1 MPDDA
6 SDDATLLQRWAGG
19 DRSAGGALIDQWF
32 VPIGRFFRN
41 KVADDLAVQDDLV
54 QATFAALLEAAPRFR
69 GEGSFRAFLFS
80 IAFNMLRK
88 HYDRG
93 RRDAGID
100 FGTASVHDL
109 APGPFS
115 QLAQKGEHALVL
127 AALRELPIALQT
139 ALELSIWEGMTAA
152 EIGVATD
159 EPEGTIKTRLRRAK
173 SLLRERVAAAAAD
186 PSVRAAALESIGP
199 EPHE

>member
-1 MPDDA
+1 VTDDA
-6 SDDATLLQRWAGG
+6 SLLRRWADG
-19 DRSAGGALIDQWF
+19 DRAAGGELIDRWF

-54 QATFAALLEAAPRFR
+54 QATFAALLEAAPRYR

-93 RRDAGID
+93 RRDAVID
-100 FGTASVHDL
+100 FGATSVHDL
-109 APGPFS
+109 GKGPFS
-115 QLAQKGEHALVL
+115 QLAERGDHALVL

-139 ALELSIWEGMTAA
+139 ALELSIWEGLTAA
-152 EIGVATD
+152 EIGIATG

-173 SLLRERVAAAAAD
+173 ALLREKVEAATAD
-186 PSVRAAALESIGP
+186 PATRAAALASIGD
-199 EPHE
+199 